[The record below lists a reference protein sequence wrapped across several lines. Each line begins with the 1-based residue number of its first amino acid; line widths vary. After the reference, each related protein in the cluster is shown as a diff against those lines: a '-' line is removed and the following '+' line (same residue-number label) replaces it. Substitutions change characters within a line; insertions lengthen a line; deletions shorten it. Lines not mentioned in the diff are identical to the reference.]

1 MMKKEYL
8 LNILLSLAVVFIC
21 IRLFSDFDPALL
33 GATICIA
40 MYMGIRFKKDK

>member
-1 MMKKEYL
+1 MKKQNL
-8 LNILLSLAVVFIC
+8 LNVLLALAVVFIC
-21 IRLFSDFDPALL
+21 IRLFGNFDPVLI